1 MAKILIVRHGKTEY
15 NSSRKF
21 CGITDI
27 DMIPFGYRQIERV
40 RDRLAKEKIDAVFCS
55 DLKRAR
61 VSAEIITQG
70 RKLKIEAVPEL
81 REMNYGRC
89 EKLAWDEISKD
100 FPDVSQGMIARSLEL
115 NFPEGESLQELG
127 SRIKKFAAVL
137 KKFPPEQTI
146 LVVGHSGPLGALV
159 CELLE
164 FGIGAFWRLY
174 LDNASLS
181 IVNIYPDFAILNL
194 LNDVSHLDGLKE
206 SR

>member
-1 MAKILIVRHGKTEY
+1 MAKILIVRHGNTEY

-27 DMIPFGYRQIERV
+27 DMSPAGYKQIERV
-40 RDRLAKEKIDAVFCS
+40 RDRLAKEKIDAVYCS

-61 VSAEIITQG
+61 ASAEIIMQG
-70 RKLKIEAVPEL
+70 RKLNINAVPEL

-89 EKLAWDEISKD
+89 EKLTWDEISKD
-100 FPDVSQGMIARSLEL
+100 FPDVSKGMIARSLEL
-115 NFPEGESLQELG
+115 NFPDGESLRELG
-127 SRIKKFAAVL
+127 SRIKKFAKVL
-137 KKFPPEQTI
+137 KRHAPEQTV

-164 FGIGAFWRLY
+164 FGIGTFWRLY

-181 IVNIYPDFAILNL
+181 IVNTYPDFAILNL